1 MAVKKVTAKKSAA
14 KKKPAK
20 KATAKRSVAKKSPAR
35 KSAVKKSVVKKTTA
49 KKSAK
54 KKSVAKKSASRKK
67 STAKK
72 SSARGTKFSVPP
84 VPIGSVSRS
93 SRIDVGTTPT
103 PKGALTSK
111 VSPAK
116 KDGNSNRVV
125 IAVAIGVALLLL
137 IVWGK
142 STGSDDEA
150 ATPAPS
156 IPAVES
162 TTPAPEPTESA
173 SETSVPTVS
182 AVEAPGGVVAHYY
195 KATGT
200 TTIFWKAPMAVD
212 GLTGYSVEASSNSG
226 EWTMLSTVPATQLSL
241 DITKGES
248 SSTDWT
254 SFRVSSV
261 YADSHIASA
270 KPFGLPGMYS

>member
-20 KATAKRSVAKKSPAR
+20 KATAKRSAAKKSPAR

-54 KKSVAKKSASRKK
+54 KKSVAKNSASRKK

-162 TTPAPEPTESA
+162 TTQAPEPTESA
-173 SETSVPTVS
+173 SETTVS

-212 GLTGYSVEASSNSG
+212 GLTGYSVEASANSG

-261 YADSHIASA
+261 YADSQIASA

>member
-1 MAVKKVTAKKSAA
+1 MAVKKATAKKSAA
-14 KKKPAK
+14 KKKP
-20 KATAKRSVAKKSPAR
+20 AKRSVAKKSPAR
-35 KSAVKKSVVKKTTA
+35 KSAVKKSAVKKTTA

-54 KKSVAKKSASRKK
+54 KKSVAKKSAAKK

-72 SSARGTKFSVPP
+72 SSARGVKFVVPP
-84 VPIGSVSRS
+84 VPVGSVSRS

-103 PKGALTSK
+103 PKSPQAPK
-111 VSPAK
+111 VTPPK
-116 KDGNSNRVV
+116 KDASSNRVV

-142 STGSDDEA
+142 SSGSDDQA

-156 IPAVES
+156 MPSVES
-162 TTPAPEPTESA
+162 TSATPEPMESA
-173 SETSVPTVS
+173 SESTG
-182 AVEAPGGVVAHYY
+182 AVVTTTEAPGGVVAHFY
-195 KATGT
+195 KATGK

-212 GLTGYSVEASSNSG
+212 GLTGYSIEASANGG
-226 EWTMLSTVPATQLSL
+226 EWKMLSTVPADQLSL

-248 SSTDWT
+248 ASADWT

-261 YADSHIASA
+261 YSDSQVASA
-270 KPFGLPGMYS
+270 KPFGLAGLYS